1 MPSARIR
8 SALPPLAIPENKT
21 PGMLDFVQPHTL
33 TAKIGNR
40 RVPVRHGTR
49 LYVPGMLSD
58 ADQAYVD
65 RQEMAQRGRLGIIP
79 IAAAVG
85 VAKVA
90 GSFVHSASPR
100 YEGGPLITTVLN
112 FLGNQL
118 RGASPAQARALV
130 SSGAIGAGQKGW
142 ADVGA
147 VLAPALRPDVF
158 PQGPARSLTPDEMS
172 LIAQVGGPVALA
184 QAPAS
189 LPVPSTPPPGVIPPQ
204 PAPVAY
210 SPTGPG
216 AVAPAPA
223 PFSFFPAPAP
233 APAPAYPGGP
243 TVITVPGAPAPAP
256 VTESMIPTGGGSN
269 LLPLA
274 LGAGLLLVVAL
285 SGKGK

>member
-90 GSFVHSASPR
+90 SSFIHGSSPR
-100 YEGGPLITTVLN
+100 YEGGPLVSTVIGWLSA
-112 FLGNQL
+112 
-118 RGASPAQARALV
+118 RRTASPASVRGELTQ
-130 SSGAIGAGQKGW
+130 GAIGAGQAGW
-142 ADVGA
+142 KDVGA
-147 VLAPALRPDVF
+147 VLLPALRPDVF
-158 PQGPARSLTPDEMS
+158 PQGPARPLNGTDMQILSQ
-172 LIAQVGGPVALA
+172 AGGPVSI
-184 QAPAS
+184 APAPA
-189 LPVPSTPPPGVIPPQ
+189 PVVSTTPTPAVIPPQ

-223 PFSFFPAPAP
+223 PFSFFPTPAP
-233 APAPAYPGGP
+233 APAPAYPGAP
-243 TVITVPGAPAPAP
+243 TIITVPGAPAPAP

-274 LGAGLLLVVAL
+274 LGAGLLLVMAL